1 MCGIVGYVGHREA
14 GSIVVEG
21 LSRLEYRG
29 YDSAGLAVH
38 RGPGT
43 VEVVRSLGAT
53 AELSRQAKEE
63 GFGLG
68 GRVAIGHT
76 RWATHGAPSVRNAH
90 PHLSYNGRLAL
101 VHNGIIE
108 NHAELRREMEAEGAS
123 PSWWL
128 SDTDTETLAHWI
140 ERCRPR
146 GGSLLDAVRLA
157 LGEVV
162 GAYAVLV
169 LDVPTGEL
177 VAARRSSPLA
187 VGIGDF
193 EVFIASDA
201 IPIVEHVRDII
212 YLDDGDIAQIKPRGP
227 NEIPDVKLF
236 NLAAEGP
243 VERPVV
249 RVELKVE
256 ELGRDGHETFMM
268 KEVCE
273 QPLTVRDCLR
283 GRLTPG
289 DGPIALGGLET
300 AWPGLLRARHIR
312 IVACGTS
319 WHAGLIGKHLIET
332 LTRIPC
338 EVDYASEFRYRD
350 PIVGPGDV
358 VLAISQSGETADTR
372 AALELALQRGAT
384 PVGVV
389 NVVGSSI
396 SRLAGCGIYT
406 RSGVEIGVA
415 STKAFTGQVTALALL
430 ALGMAHS
437 LGTLDR
443 DAYEELKAEL
453 DTVPDKIAEVL
464 ENLEPVL
471 AAADA
476 HTAARDWLFL
486 GRGVS
491 FPVALEGA
499 LKLKE
504 ISYAHAEAY
513 PAGEM
518 KHGPIALV
526 EPACPTVFVLPGDA
540 HYEKSLSNLQEV
552 LARSGP
558 VVAVVTRGNRELPE
572 GVGHVI
578 EVPATHEL
586 LSPLLTVVP
595 LQVLAHRVASNRG
608 CNVDRPRNL
617 AKSVT
622 VE

>member
-1 MCGIVGYVGHREA
+1 
-14 GSIVVEG
+14 
-21 LSRLEYRG
+21 
-29 YDSAGLAVH
+29 
-38 RGPGT
+38 
-43 VEVVRSLGAT
+43 
-53 AELSRQAKEE
+53 
-63 GFGLG
+63 
-68 GRVAIGHT
+68 
-76 RWATHGAPSVRNAH
+76 
-90 PHLSYNGRLAL
+90 
-101 VHNGIIE
+101 
-108 NHAELRREMEAEGAS
+108 
-123 PSWWL
+123 
-128 SDTDTETLAHWI
+128 
-140 ERCRPR
+140 
-146 GGSLLDAVRLA
+146 VRLA

-268 KEVCE
+268 KEVYE

-464 ENLEPVL
+464 DKEASKADEPWKRTLLDLLADGARRHGPEGFKLAQSAVERMLDGDDKDIRKVTKNLLIASNLL
-471 AAADA
+471 AQ
-476 HTAARDWLFL
+476 LQN
-486 GRGVS
+486 
-491 FPVALEGA
+491 
-499 LKLKE
+499 
-504 ISYAHAEAY
+504 AEADRKER
-513 PAGEM
+513 AREWLRAIGQTLGTILKAM
-518 KHGPIALV
+518 VGA
-526 EPACPTVFVLPGDA
+526 VL
-540 HYEKSLSNLQEV
+540 
-552 LARSGP
+552 
-558 VVAVVTRGNRELPE
+558 
-572 GVGHVI
+572 
-578 EVPATHEL
+578 
-586 LSPLLTVVP
+586 
-595 LQVLAHRVASNRG
+595 
-608 CNVDRPRNL
+608 
-617 AKSVT
+617 
-622 VE
+622 